1 MWRGVRES
9 SIALSKSGPKRMQN
23 LVTALV
29 MATSRCVSLQLP
41 LRGIVCRVRAVS
53 VHQLLDLHT
62 CALTMQSFSC
72 NLKSAE
78 AGGSRRFDPWVR
90 GVWLVNRRV
99 THPLPPPSGVIWEGG
114 VRSAPISLRMGGEG
128 WGGVGGGGPPSLD
141 YRCRGGLALA
151 IKLVKEHEQTVP
163 IQILMPLRHELESTY
178 Q

>member
-62 CALTMQSFSC
+62 VC
-72 NLKSAE
+72 
-78 AGGSRRFDPWVR
+78 FDHAKF
-90 GVWLVNRRV
+90 L
-99 THPLPPPSGVIWEGG
+99 L
-114 VRSAPISLRMGGEG
+114 
-128 WGGVGGGGPPSLD
+128 
-141 YRCRGGLALA
+141 
-151 IKLVKEHEQTVP
+151 
-163 IQILMPLRHELESTY
+163 
-178 Q
+178 